1 MGIEAVFVCH
11 IRRQH
16 LIFAFGRQVFDDL
29 LRLGDFDTL
38 FKSGAEPDHV
48 HGNIEYDFCLVTVSG
63 TAVDFGALLPVA
75 AEKQKRYRCGKFGFS
90 VFLGNFNVCGV
101 ELPIPVRFECSE
113 HIPDDLFLPVH
124 QFKRL
129 SCPCAFRMTER
140 LDKGYGIVGGWLIV
154 VRAFCHECRRFIFF
168 QLSHGNRLLSAGIK
182 IRPDAVFPV

>member
-63 TAVDFGALLPVA
+63 TAVDFGALLTVA
-75 AEKQKRYRCGKFGFS
+75 AEKKKRNRCGKFGFS

-101 ELPIPVRFECSE
+101 ELPIPVRFECPE
-113 HIPDDLFLPVH
+113 HIPDDLLLPVH

-129 SCPCAFRMTER
+129 SRPCAFRMTER
-140 LDKGYGIVGGWLIV
+140 LDEGYGIVSGWLIV
-154 VRAFCHECRRFIFF
+154 VRTFCHKCRRFIFF
-168 QLSHGNRLLSAGIK
+168 QLSHGNLLLSAGIK